1 MDAKFEVTIQGRTF
15 GAKTWK
21 ELALGIAAAFNIQGA
36 AQPECP
42 VFVLRADEP
51 GHLHTLIE
59 LQNYSWT
66 REAEQSVRAFE
77 LWEEA
82 HRR

>member
-1 MDAKFEVTIQGRTF
+1 MDASSLPHRAIPLNPPLKKG
-15 GAKTWK
+15 
-21 ELALGIAAAFNIQGA
+21 ALGIAAAFNIQGA